1 MTKQAPTK
9 NERRAPRELSP
20 KERRAVAGGA
30 DDSVISGTGNNQ
42 A

>member
-1 MTKQAPTK
+1 MTEKKATK
-9 NERRAPRELSP
+9 STGNPARELSP

-30 DDSVISGTGNNQ
+30 EDDVLVGTGNNQ